1 MAKDIFTIKHNKGY
15 MTLYFLGQFVG
26 NFDNWSEVEEAKQE
40 ILGY

>member
-1 MAKDIFTIKHNKGY
+1 MAKDIFTIKHNKDY

-26 NFDNWSEVEEAKQE
+26 NFDNWNEVEEAKQE